1 LREQRESLDA
11 VVATGGST
19 AVPTNLALALNV
31 AREALDAL
39 AKLPASDDRD
49 RDVLLHSAREAVR
62 GARFVLRQQQERFAA
77 TTAPAWLEQSQT
89 SVRQLNTEL
98 EEEACTPAAVVVLD
112 QLEPSRRKGD
122 LERATL
128 IAKMKDAISRMSSA
142 PYVHHDT
149 LSVSLEGMMT
159 LTAGEMSN
167 RSLHV
172 PSIVS
177 CSPDDT
183 LGQALRWLTDYALE
197 VLPVIEGQTQVG
209 TVRADIVGSVLQEP
223 SLLFEPVGS
232 VMSTGDWPVLDAN
245 ARMPEIVASMRGG
258 VERALVQREQQLVGV
273 VTAKDVRQTLSAHL
287 LRTRGARSVDE

>member
-1 LREQRESLDA
+1 
-11 VVATGGST
+11 
-19 AVPTNLALALNV
+19 
-31 AREALDAL
+31 
-39 AKLPASDDRD
+39 
-49 RDVLLHSAREAVR
+49 
-62 GARFVLRQQQERFAA
+62 
-77 TTAPAWLEQSQT
+77 
-89 SVRQLNTEL
+89 
-98 EEEACTPAAVVVLD
+98 
-112 QLEPSRRKGD
+112 
-122 LERATL
+122 
-128 IAKMKDAISRMSSA
+128 
-142 PYVHHDT
+142 
-149 LSVSLEGMMT
+149 MMT